1 MGEDISSIWLLFY
14 FKVIRTSGCFQ
25 GQMLSWPVAGSVP
38 DLAAVQAAR
47 ISLGWIVL
55 VGNNISNVLGKKK
68 KKKAFLL
75 MSAVTQVLLISAEFH
90 SQTYLLW
97 CLSENAE
104 WELKM
109 LCLRQHCSAVW
120 IFFFLYTITIRFYLL
135 SLNVALRGCESPAF
149 CRAPFL

>member
-68 KKKAFLL
+68 KKKGFSFDVSCYAGSFNLSRVSFTDL
-75 MSAVTQVLLISAEFH
+75 FTVVLEWKCWVGIKDVV
-90 SQTYLLW
+90 SQAAL
-97 CLSENAE
+97 
-104 WELKM
+104 
-109 LCLRQHCSAVW
+109 QCSLN
-120 IFFFLYTITIRFYLL
+120 FFFLYTITIRFYLL